1 MKVETQNLMNTSN
14 KAICLNKTALTHLTE
29 LEWQAEDSLDI
40 PSIMKNSV
48 TAL

>member
-1 MKVETQNLMNTSN
+1 MNVETQNLMNTSK
-14 KAICLNKTALTHLTE
+14 KAICLSRTALTHLTE
-29 LEWQAEDSLDI
+29 LERQAEDSLDI